1 MKTCISSHET
11 RRMTDKFVISGIM
24 KCMFQRRR
32 CYVFSTQ
39 STIYSNVRKY
49 ELWHKMNNSTPY
61 VLRFLSVIHQ
71 ESLRYNHV
79 FIEKAQHLWRWISLR
94 MFTRGRLVPRQPRAI
109 KGTTRTELR
118 DEVIVMLISL
128 IMKRKMIS
136 VILPREMTQITA
148 WFVSFHNTICITLKN
163 GGWDM
168 KECF

>member
-11 RRMTDKFVISGIM
+11 WRMTAKFVVSGIM
-24 KCMFQRRR
+24 KCMFQCRR

-49 ELWHKMNNSTPY
+49 ELWHKMKNSTPY

-109 KGTTRTELR
+109 RRTTRTELW
-118 DEVIVMLISL
+118 DEKIVRVAWLI
-128 IMKRKMIS
+128 IKRKTIWCKSSRNM
-136 VILPREMTQITA
+136 PRFTR
-148 WFVSFHNTICITLKN
+148 WNGVNYRVICIISQHH
-163 GGWDM
+163 
-168 KECF
+168 